1 MYYRSVTDLLSAD
14 SKSIASLE
22 KKNRVYMS
30 HEPVLLDCSIGSTA
44 AKFICRVV
52 GSSVFPSFLK
62 KKSSRQC
69 TSQAQKAGNREI
81 MRP

>member
-30 HEPVLLDCSIGSTA
+30 HEPILLDCSIGSTA
-44 AKFICRVV
+44 AKFICRVI

-62 KKSSRQC
+62 KIIKAMHK
-69 TSQAQKAGNREI
+69 AQKAGNWEI